1 MMKLRRGARKKWKT
15 PMLNFPNASRSY
27 DATRRCIHFWGSDGA
42 MEISFFLD
50 ENALIALVGEPP
62 SSEAS
67 FLESFDQNRE
77 HILRAARK
85 VYERRRDLC
94 RRSQGTLA
102 R

>member
-1 MMKLRRGARKKWKT
+1 
-15 PMLNFPNASRSY
+15 
-27 DATRRCIHFWGSDGA
+27 

-50 ENALIALVGEPP
+50 ENALIALGGKPP

-85 VYERRRDLC
+85 VYERRRKGSAEPGPAVEATSSSSWREGFLQIC
-94 RRSQGTLA
+94 AVALKGH
-102 R
+102 